1 MSNMEE
7 EGEPMVEEEEGED
20 GEEEEEEELVEDED
34 QQENGAAN
42 QSGCGGGDQSQEWEA
57 MAGAWL
63 RAFPEAREVN
73 ATEVESWIDCNRSF
87 LPSELKSMERSEL
100 IERLL
105 SIQNILRIP
114 PDHPPPP
121 NPPSPSPPLPQEK
134 APRHMNY
141 PPARFQRT
149 DLWLPVY
156 SWLESLKTDEVVNSS
171 DITEWL
177 ANNLDIREQL
187 SSKHSKYH
195 LTHYIKKCHM
205 KILKRREKL
214 KGKEKPLQAIP
225 LSVGK
230 VVPPKLPALP
240 APNAFANIPKDGDL
254 YQLKRNEAFRKYE
267 ILVAFEKQLL
277 AIFPR
282 HVNNQM

>member
-1 MSNMEE
+1 MEE
-7 EGEPMVEEEEGED
+7 EGEPMVEDEDDEEEEG
-20 GEEEEEEELVEDED
+20 VEDED
-34 QQENGAAN
+34 QQENGATN
-42 QSGCGGGDQSQEWEA
+42 QSGCGGVDQSQEWEA

-114 PDHPPPP
+114 PDHPPPSSR
-121 NPPSPSPPLPQEK
+121 PPSPSPQEK

-156 SWLESLKTDEVVNSS
+156 SWLESLKTDEVVSSS
-171 DITEWL
+171 DISEWL
-177 ANNLDIREQL
+177 ANNPDIREQL

-205 KILKRREKL
+205 KILKRREKI
-214 KGKEKPLQAIP
+214 KGLEKPLQAIP
-225 LSVGK
+225 LSIGK
-230 VVPPKLPALP
+230 VLSPKLPALP
-240 APNAFANIPKDGDL
+240 APNPFANIPKDGDL

-282 HVNNQM
+282 HLNNQM